1 VGTVQATLQGR
12 NHLAGRETT
21 ATSLFFTAGQLG
33 HFLGP
38 ILTGL
43 ILARLGLPAMVILPI
58 ISVPI
63 AISLAYQ
70 LRANHPHP
78 RPAHGD
84 DKVRLQASVGFVVL
98 LAIVA
103 TLQSWSQSNM
113 INFVPKY
120 IKDLGLSAATYGN
133 MAGFFMGGSALGN
146 VVGGYFGDR
155 YTKRKVAATALLC
168 AAFPIYIMSQIGWS
182 PWLYLLIPLAGAC
195 TGAVHSIMV
204 VLAQRMI
211 SGGMA
216 LASGLIL
223 GFIFSS
229 GALGML
235 LTGPLAEN
243 YGFPTVLVMTT
254 GLVLLASP
262 LAWMLKEK
270 PVDEFNPAKVLS
282 H

>member
-1 VGTVQATLQGR
+1 M
-12 NHLAGRETT
+12 
-21 ATSLFFTAGQLG
+21 AGQLG
-33 HFLGP
+33 HFVGP

-43 ILARLGLPAMVILPI
+43 ILARLGLPALVILPV
-58 ISVPI
+58 ISIPI
-63 AISLAYQ
+63 GLALAYQ

-78 RPAHGD
+78 RPLQGD
-84 DKVRLQASVGFVVL
+84 DRVRLQASIGFIVL

-103 TLQSWSQSNM
+103 TLQSWSQANM

-120 IKDLGLSAATYGN
+120 LRDLGLSAATYGN
-133 MAGFFMGGSALGN
+133 MAGLFMGGSALGN
-146 VVGGYFGDR
+146 VIGGYFGDQ
-155 YTKRKVAATALLC
+155 YTKRKVAAAALLF
-168 AAFPIYIMSQIGWS
+168 AAFPIYMMSQIGWS

-204 VLAQRMI
+204 VLAQRII

-270 PVDEFNPAKVLS
+270 PLAEPVKTLTTPSFQNK
-282 H
+282 